1 MRLFDLLAG
10 TPVLEVK
17 GRLPEEISGITKD
30 SRDVERG
37 YLFFATSSSKAFIH
51 EALQKGAS
59 VIVSDAETPEA
70 PCAII
75 VSDLRVTLGK
85 MVAKFYDFPSKK
97 LHITGVTGTNGKTTT
112 TYLIES
118 MLRAWKKKPG
128 VIGTISYRF
137 DGKELKRPNTTP
149 ESTEIQKL
157 LFDMTRAGVEYV
169 AMEVSSH
176 ALDQRRVEGIDFDIA
191 IFTNVTHDHLDYH
204 GTPERYREAKKL
216 LFHHY
221 LRESPKPSRY
231 SILNLDDPMV
241 GMFAVNGQATTLTY
255 GIEHQGDAFPVWCEE
270 TAAGLRLGLSVLG
283 REVEISSPMVGTF
296 NVSNILAAVLFG
308 YAVGMPLGAI
318 RQGVQDLAG
327 VPGRL
332 ERVINARGFHIFID
346 YAHTPDALEKT
357 LKTVNNF
364 RTNRVL
370 LVFGCGGDRDKAKRP
385 IMGSI
390 ASQNADF
397 TIVTSDNPRTEEP
410 KTIIEEVLPGLEG
423 GSFRVVEDRRE
434 AIAEILRMARPE
446 DIIVVAGK
454 GHEDY
459 QIIGDTKYHFSDREV
474 IEECLSNVAT

>member
-1 MRLFDLLAG
+1 MRLFDLLEG
-10 TPVLEVK
+10 MPVLEVM
-17 GRLPEEISGITKD
+17 GQLPDEISGITKD
-30 SRDVERG
+30 SRDVGKG
-37 YLFFATSSSKAFIH
+37 YLFFATDSSKVYVK

-59 VIVSDAETPEA
+59 VVVCDTSVPEA
-70 PCAII
+70 PCSIV
-75 VSDLRVTLGK
+75 VSDPRMVLGK
-85 MVAKFYDFPSKK
+85 MVARLYGYPSKK

-118 MLRAWKKKPG
+118 MLRAWKKEPG

-137 DGKELKRPNTTP
+137 GGKELKRPNTTP

-157 LFDMTRAGVEYV
+157 LLDMTQAGVEYV

-204 GTPERYREAKKL
+204 GTPERYREAKRL

-221 LRESPKPSRY
+221 LRESAKPMRY
-231 SILNLDDPMV
+231 SIVNLDDPLV
-241 GMFAVNGQATTLTY
+241 GLFALNGGATTLTY
-255 GIEHQGDAFPVWCEE
+255 GIEHQGDVFPAWWEE
-270 TAAGLRLGLSVLG
+270 TVSGLRLGLSVLG
-283 REVEISSPMVGTF
+283 QELLIDSPMVGMF
-296 NVSNILAAVLFG
+296 NVSNILAAVSFG

-318 RQGVQDLAG
+318 SQGIQDLAG

-332 ERVINARGFHIFID
+332 ERVINSRGVHIFID

-364 RTNRVL
+364 KTGRVF
-370 LVFGCGGDRDKAKRP
+370 LVFGCGGDRDRAKRP
-385 IMGSI
+385 IMGGI
-390 ASQNADF
+390 ASEMADF
-397 TIVTSDNPRTEEP
+397 TVVTSDNPRTEDP
-410 KTIIEEVLPGLEG
+410 KTIIEGIVPGFKRG
-423 GSFRVVEDRRE
+423 AFKVVEDRRE
-434 AIAEILRMARPE
+434 AIAETIRMARAE

-459 QIIGDTKYHFSDREV
+459 QIIGETKYHFSDREV
-474 IEECLSNVAT
+474 IEECLSNVAA